1 MSRGYSKSLDI
12 WRNMEISNFMGRQ
25 STDANAET
33 TQLLEL
39 SDKVF
44 KAATIKMLQQVQQT
58 I

>member
-1 MSRGYSKSLDI
+1 
-12 WRNMEISNFMGRQ
+12 MEISTYMGRQ

-44 KAATIKMLQQVQQT
+44 KAATIKMLQQVQANHLET
-58 I
+58 NRKIESLNK